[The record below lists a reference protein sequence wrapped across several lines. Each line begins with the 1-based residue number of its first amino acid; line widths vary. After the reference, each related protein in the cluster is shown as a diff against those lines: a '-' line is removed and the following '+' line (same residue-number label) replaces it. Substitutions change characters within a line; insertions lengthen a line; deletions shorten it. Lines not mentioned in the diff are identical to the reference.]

1 MSEAE
6 NHYNLSMKLPFYIAF
21 CKQLKNNDNK
31 KRIIDCL
38 YKQNVLTLQSKDYN
52 T

>member
-6 NHYNLSMKLPFYIAF
+6 NHYNLSMKLPFYMAF
-21 CKQLKNNDNK
+21 CKQLKNSDNK

-38 YKQNVLTLQSKDYN
+38 YKQNVLTSQSKDYN